1 MIMRKVCVQPE
12 LQGKFLCVLVES
24 YGLLGRVSL
33 CRNAEAL
40 SHGIFLH
47 LHLHQEP
54 WSEFLDSLLISDHL
68 YLTLPSFYYLHNLK
82 SYKVNT
88 FLTLTFNRIPT
99 SHGSSIRIRVRRED
113 FQFEAGN
120 YSLQPSI
127 TNHLYVYRHIWWTDW
142 EEISRLSATH
152 EESFTFEIFLKI
164 FRLLLPLGASNAASQ
179 KQFILEKIFFM

>member
-1 MIMRKVCVQPE
+1 MKWVF
-12 LQGKFLCVLVES
+12 GT
-24 YGLLGRVSL
+24 
-33 CRNAEAL
+33 
-40 SHGIFLH
+40 
-47 LHLHQEP
+47 
-54 WSEFLDSLLISDHL
+54 LLISDHL

-164 FRLLLPLGASNAASQ
+164 FHEIYFYYHWVPRMLAARNSSFWRKYSVCSQ
-179 KQFILEKIFFM
+179 YGWVDWALKS

>member
-1 MIMRKVCVQPE
+1 MASSDEYRCAVMLRLWVMESSCIYTYTKNHEVSFWNSLDIWP
-12 LQGKFLCVLVES
+12 FLS
-24 YGLLGRVSL
+24 
-33 CRNAEAL
+33 N
-40 SHGIFLH
+40 
-47 LHLHQEP
+47 
-54 WSEFLDSLLISDHL
+54 
-68 YLTLPSFYYLHNLK
+68 LPSFYYLHNLK

-88 FLTLTFNRIPT
+88 VLTLTFNRIPT